1 MKHKTPLYIDNSII
15 RDIKKILINLP
26 GENITSI
33 VNSSLKEYL
42 KKAGTGRKMSNILK
56 AKNSINKDVF
66 GDSVKYQRKLR
77 AEWDDK

>member
-1 MKHKTPLYIDNSII
+1 MRHKTTLYIDTSII
-15 RDIKKILINLP
+15 RDLKKILINLP

-42 KKAGTGRKMSNILK
+42 KNAGSKKNMSNLLK

-66 GDSVKYQRKLR
+66 GDSVQYQRKLR